1 MTTDRHLTGATGSIG
16 AALSENPDPQ
26 KGGADLPA
34 VPSSL
39 DQPRL
44 VRIALTLAA
53 AALAAG
59 LCQALGTPLPWLIGP
74 LLATAAGC
82 MAGAPFAAAP
92 PLRNAGQWAIGTALG
107 LYFTPQVVA
116 TVASHWMAI
125 VVGIAW
131 ALAAGAA
138 FGVFLARSNR
148 QIAGLDR
155 ATTFFA
161 SAVGGAS
168 EMAVLAERHGGRM
181 DLVASAHSLRILL
194 VVLII
199 PFGFQ
204 FAGVHGLDP
213 FVPGPREVHAAGLIG
228 LIAITVAASLLL
240 RWLDKPNPWV
250 LGSLAAAAAVTAS
263 GIELSALP
271 QWMTNLGQLFIGVAL
286 GIRFTPAFLH
296 TAPRWLITVS
306 VGTVLMMAACG
317 LFALGLAQF
326 AGIHPATLMLG
337 TSPGGIAEMC
347 ITAKVLQLG
356 VPIVTAFHVTRM
368 AAVVLLAEPL
378 FRWSQALARPA

>member
-1 MTTDRHLTGATGSIG
+1 MDDRP
-16 AALSENPDPQ
+16 AARHRRRLH
-26 KGGADLPA
+26 GG
-34 VPSSL
+34 
-39 DQPRL
+39 R
-44 VRIALTLAA
+44 
-53 AALAAG
+53 
-59 LCQALGTPLPWLIGP
+59 
-74 LLATAAGC
+74 
-82 MAGAPFAAAP
+82 PFAAAT

-116 TVASHWMAI
+116 TVASHWVAI
-125 VVGIAW
+125 VIGIAW
-131 ALAAGAA
+131 ALAIGAA
-138 FGVFLARSNR
+138 FGAFLARSNR

-155 ATTFFA
+155 ATTYFA

-168 EMAVLAERHGGRM
+168 EMAVLAERHGGRI
-181 DLVASAHSLRILL
+181 DLVASAHSVRILL
-194 VVLII
+194 VVLIV

-213 FVPGPREVHAAGLIG
+213 FVPGPRQVHPGGLLLLMAA
-228 LIAITVAASLLL
+228 TVAASLLL
-240 RWLDKPNPWV
+240 RRLDKPNPWV
-250 LGSLAAAAAVTAS
+250 LGSLAAAAALTAS

-286 GIRFTPAFLH
+286 GIRFTPTFLH
-296 TAPRWLITVS
+296 TAPRWLVTVS
-306 VGTVLMMAACG
+306 LGTVLMIGASGA
-317 LFALGLAQF
+317 FALALARF

-368 AAVVLLAEPL
+368 AAVVVLAGPL
-378 FRWSQALARPA
+378 FRWSQQRARPA

>member
-1 MTTDRHLTGATGSIG
+1 MQ
-16 AALSENPDPQ
+16 LSS
-26 KGGADLPA
+26 
-34 VPSSL
+34 PSW
-39 DQPRL
+39 PRL
-44 VRIALTLAA
+44 ARVISTLALAA
-53 AALAAG
+53 AAAW
-59 LCQALGTPLPWLIGP
+59 LCQAVGTPLPWMIGP
-74 LLATAAGC
+74 LLATAIGC
-82 MAGAPFAAAP
+82 MAGAPLAAAG

-107 LYFTPQVVA
+107 LYFTPQVVG
-116 TVASHWMAI
+116 TVASHWAAI
-125 VVGIAW
+125 VIGIAW

-138 FGVFLARSNR
+138 FGAFLARSNR

-181 DLVASAHSLRILL
+181 DLVASAHSVRILL
-194 VVLII
+194 VVLIV

-204 FAGVHGLDP
+204 FAGIHGLDP
-213 FVPGPREVHAAGLIG
+213 FVPGPRRVDAGGLLALIALTAAG
-228 LIAITVAASLLL
+228 SLLL
-240 RWLDKPNPWV
+240 QHLNKPNPWV
-250 LGSLAAAAAVTAS
+250 LGSLAVAAALTAG

-286 GIRFTPAFLH
+286 GVRFTPVFLH
-296 TAPRWLITVS
+296 TAPRWLVTVAA
-306 VGTVLMMAACG
+306 GTVAMIAASG
-317 LFALGLAQF
+317 LFALALAQWVEV
-326 AGIHPATLMLG
+326 HPATLMLG

-368 AAVVLLAEPL
+368 AAVVLLAAPL
-378 FRWSQALARPA
+378 FRWTERHASAM